1 LFRKMGDMLMSSA
14 IPGARP
20 SQVLFVTAS
29 PRGED
34 SFSVSLAEAFL
45 VRYARERPDAEV
57 DRLDAFTDL
66 APFGA
71 AHAQAKMAVIAR
83 QPVPE
88 AAAVGWQQVLDIAA
102 RVRAADLLL
111 FAVPMWNGGIP
122 WALKLFIDIVTQPGI
137 AFRFDPASGYTGLL
151 GGRRAVTIYTSRVYA
166 PGAAP
171 AFGIDH
177 HSTYL
182 RWWLQYCGIT
192 DIHELRLQPTFPTAD
207 LSQRRELAAA
217 QAEQLAAR
225 LAAEALEPA
234 R

>member
-1 LFRKMGDMLMSSA
+1 MGDMLVSSP
-14 IPGARP
+14 IPDARR
-20 SQVLFVTAS
+20 SRVLFVTAS

-34 SFSVSLAEAFL
+34 SFSVSLAEKFL
-45 VRYARERPDAEV
+45 ERYAREHPDTEV
-57 DRLDAFTDL
+57 DHLDAFTDL

-71 AHAQAKMAVIAR
+71 GHAQAKMAVIAR

-88 AAAVGWQQVLDIAA
+88 AATADWQQVLDIAA
-102 RVRAADLLL
+102 RVRAAGLLL

-122 WALKLFIDIVTQPGI
+122 WALKLFIDVVTQPGI

-151 GGRRAVTIYTSRVYA
+151 GGRRAITIYTSRVYA

-177 HSTYL
+177 QSTYL
-182 RWWLQYCGIT
+182 RWWLHYCGIT
-192 DIHELRLQPTFPTAD
+192 DIHELRLQPTFPGAD
-207 LSQRRELAAA
+207 LSQRRKLAEA

-225 LAAEALEPA
+225 LAAQALEPA
-234 R
+234 Q